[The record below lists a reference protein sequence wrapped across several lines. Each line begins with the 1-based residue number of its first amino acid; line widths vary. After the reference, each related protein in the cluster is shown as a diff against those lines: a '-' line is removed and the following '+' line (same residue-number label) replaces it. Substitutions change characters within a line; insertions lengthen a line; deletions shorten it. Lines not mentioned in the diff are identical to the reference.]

1 MATDMPDEK
10 FLWNVFQSVDKDK
23 SGYISANE
31 LQEAL
36 SNGTWSAFNS
46 ETIRLIIGMF
56 DRENRGSVSFRDFG
70 ALWKYITE
78 WRNCFCTFDKNNSGN
93 IDNNEL
99 KSALSAF
106 GYRLSDQLIQILL
119 HKFDRFGQGN
129 ILFDDFIQCCIV
141 LQTLTSAFKFY
152 DTDMK
157 GIITIDYE
165 QFLRMVFSLK
175 I

>member
-1 MATDMPDEK
+1 MSAIMPDEK

-23 SGYISANE
+23 SGHISAAE

-46 ETIRLIIGMF
+46 ETVRLIIGMF
-56 DRENRGSVSFRDFG
+56 ERENRGTVSFQDFG
-70 ALWKYITE
+70 ALWKYVTD
-78 WRNCFCTFDKNNSGN
+78 WQNCFYAFDTNNSGN
-93 IDNNEL
+93 IDKNEL
-99 KSALSAF
+99 KSALSTF
-106 GYRLSDQLIQILL
+106 GYRLSDQMIQILL

-141 LQTLTSAFKFY
+141 LQTLTEAFKY
-152 DTDMK
+152 HDTDRK
-157 GIITIDYE
+157 GVITIDYE

-175 I
+175 L